1 MDTPAFQEEVWAKGR
16 ELYRP
21 MPWRE
26 DPSFYHVL
34 VSELMLQQTQVDRVR
49 VKFAEFME
57 RFPTIEALAGASL
70 ADVLTVWQGL
80 GYNRRAKFLHEAAKR
95 TVEIGVPRSLE
106 DLIELPGVGK
116 NTAGA
121 LLNYVYEVP
130 TAFVETN
137 IWTVFFHLFYADA
150 QYVSDAELLTLVEA
164 TIDQESPREWF
175 YALMDYGTFLKR
187 AGAGRLTVSKHYKKQ
202 APLKGSVR
210 EVRGEIIRRL
220 TTGAMNHDAL
230 QQGYESDIRFEK
242 ALHGLI
248 RDGLVMET
256 RGLLQLTK

>member
-1 MDTPAFQEEVWAKGR
+1 MDT
-16 ELYRP
+16 
-21 MPWRE
+21 
-26 DPSFYHVL
+26 
-34 VSELMLQQTQVDRVR
+34 
-49 VKFAEFME
+49 
-57 RFPTIEALAGASL
+57 I
-70 ADVLTVWQGL
+70 
-80 GYNRRAKFLHEAAKR
+80 
-95 TVEIGVPRSLE
+95 IC
-106 DLIELPGVGK
+106 
-116 NTAGA
+116 
-121 LLNYVYEVP
+121 
-130 TAFVETN
+130 
-137 IWTVFFHLFYADA
+137 TVFFNIFLASA
-150 QYVSDAELLTLVEA
+150 NVVRDAELLTLVEA